1 MGKLTMALTYLTAIA
16 LGVVLAYFAF
26 LGGGGLMVIVGAF
39 VLVLYGAYLIWADFF
54 RRNRVKT

>member
-26 LGGGGLMVIVGAF
+26 LGGGGLLFIFGGVCLAA
-39 VLVLYGAYLIWADFF
+39 YGGYLIWADFL
-54 RRNRVKT
+54 RRGRLKT